1 MKEIEPLLEGTIFTT
16 KTAFAAEAIKEKIE
30 AVKKEQAEHSLK
42 LLTDEFTDK
51 QVQYR
56 RHGINNIADLARTTI
71 MNTENI
77 TELEKKL
84 ESYIKVEEEHKEQD
98 KWFVQYKKDNPDIE
112 EKLDSLEKNMEKK
125 ARSIFK
131 KEMDWLD
138 KKIKRLKKV
147 EAEILRK
154 RSKK

>member
-56 RHGINNIADLARTTI
+56 RYGINNIADLARTTI

-77 TELEKKL
+77 KKL
-84 ESYIKVEEEHKEQD
+84 EMKLMEYKLVEIVDEVEESSMKKFE
-98 KWFVQYKKDNPDIE
+98 KDNPVFTKEISDYT
-112 EKLDSLEKNMEKK
+112 
-125 ARSIFK
+125 AR
-131 KEMDWLD
+131 
-138 KKIKRLKKV
+138 KITAMNKGLM
-147 EAEILRK
+147 EILK
-154 RSKK
+154 RSEKQN

>member
-1 MKEIEPLLEGTIFTT
+1 MKKRTSIKFVDDLMKEIEPLLEGTIFTT

-56 RHGINNIADLARTTI
+56 RYGINNIADLARTTI

-77 TELEKKL
+77 TELENKL
-84 ESYIKVEEEHKEQD
+84 EAIDKKVKEDRALYEEM
-98 KWFVQYKKDNPDIE
+98 KKISDDFERDSPE
-112 EKLDSLEKNMEKK
+112 EANKVLIGYAEKHLSKL
-125 ARSIFK
+125 K
-131 KEMDWLD
+131 KEG
-138 KKIKRLKKV
+138 IR
-147 EAEILRK
+147 IRK
-154 RSKK
+154 QVKN